1 MDVKDVVLT
10 DEMKAKFKDFLG
22 FDVEATFPYVPKVF
36 RGKDVPVELKPVFVL
51 RSKNGL
57 DVAKAEDSSGYFEYD
72 AANKGKSKLVMQ
84 SGSARVEALRKGIV
98 KIKNFIMEN
107 GKAISFDSSDK
118 DANIDEVI
126 KRIRPQLQVELQ
138 EAINERAV
146 MAPEEL
152 LGLEY

>member
-1 MDVKDVVLT
+1 METKDVVLT

-36 RGKDVPVELKPVFVL
+36 RGKDVPKELKSVFTL

-72 AANKGKSKLVMQ
+72 AAQKGKSKLVMQ
-84 SGSARVEALRKGIV
+84 SGSARVETLRKGIV
-98 KIKNFIMEN
+98 RGKLITEKSKVVLFDATKDDADKFIAM
-107 GKAISFDSSDK
+107 
-118 DANIDEVI
+118 
-126 KRIRPQLQVELQ
+126 IRPQLQVELQ

-152 LGLEY
+152 LGLES